1 MSDLW
6 QQLIVRNQE
15 AGPGGP
21 GRSNR
26 IRNRVL
32 AGVAAAALLFVVGSV
47 CTYTVPQT
55 DLAFLTQFGRVVNRD
70 AGPIGP
76 GIHVKLPFV
85 QHADMLTITRDTD
98 DLGKVDA
105 LTKDTQAVTFK
116 VSVTTSIPPSAVYQ
130 LLYEVGRSGNVDL
143 KRNYDATILLEL
155 RNVISRH
162 SITEIAGEGREQ
174 VLAELQIAVQTEL
187 KRLYGVNVD
196 QVQVSVDKMPAS
208 YVERINQA
216 MLSQAAI
223 LQSERD
229 RQKAAIDAET
239 AKIRAAGEA
248 NRAIEEARG
257 RAQSNLLEAQAQ
269 AQAIQ
274 VKGQAEADA
283 RTKMAQALTANPSLV
298 ELEKA
303 QRWDGRLVQQNIY
316 GSAPMP
322 FFNLSPGTPPIR

>member
-1 MSDLW
+1 M
-6 QQLIVRNQE
+6 I
-15 AGPGGP
+15 
-21 GRSNR
+21 
-26 IRNRVL
+26 
-32 AGVAAAALLFVVGSV
+32 GSS
-47 CTYTVPQT
+47 CTFTVPQT
-55 DLAFLTQFGRVVNRD
+55 DLAYLTQFGRVVNRD

-76 GIHVKLPFV
+76 GIHLKLPFI
-85 QHADMLTITRDTD
+85 QHADMLRITRDTD
-98 DLGKVDA
+98 DLGNVDA

-130 LLYEVGRSGNVDL
+130 LLYEVGRAGNVDL
-143 KRNYDATILLEL
+143 KRNYDATVLLEL

-196 QVQVSVDKMPAS
+196 QVQVSVDRMPAS

-239 AKIRAAGEA
+239 AKIRAGGEA

-269 AQAIQ
+269 AQAIE

-303 QRWDGRLVQQNIY
+303 QRWDGHLVQQNIY

-322 FFNLSPGTPPIR
+322 FFNLSPGTSSPGASPAR

>member
-6 QQLIVRNQE
+6 QQLTLRGGH

-21 GRSNR
+21 GRPRVPSGR
-26 IRNRVL
+26 IVGGL
-32 AGVAAAALLFVVGSV
+32 AAAVLLFIVASS
-47 CTYTVPQT
+47 CSFTVPQT
-55 DLAFLTQFGRVVNRD
+55 DLAYLTQFGRVVNQG

-76 GIHVKLPFV
+76 GIHLKMPFV
-85 QHADMLTITRDTD
+85 QKADLLRITRDTD
-98 DLGKVDA
+98 DIGNVDA

-143 KRNYDATILLEL
+143 KRNYDATVLLEL

-196 QVQVSVDKMPAS
+196 QVQVSVDRMPAS

-269 AQAIQ
+269 AQAIE

-303 QRWDGRLVQQNIY
+303 QRWDGKLVQQNIY

-322 FFNLSPGTPPIR
+322 FFNLAPVPGR